1 MPIYLNYIMFFI
13 SISPIGLI
21 GIISFLQPINTYI
34 LDKQERRA
42 ERSLD
47 ERMFSLGIFYKS
59 LISIPAYT
67 NEGKE

>member
-21 GIISFLQPINTYI
+21 GIISLLQPINTYI

-47 ERMFSLGIFYKS
+47 ERMFSLNYTY
-59 LISIPAYT
+59 AYL
-67 NEGKE
+67 NKANGGGRY